1 MSIFNKYVN
10 ERNKKL
16 AAILFGIFISLILS
30 EGIIRLL
37 EPINDTKGVK
47 FKDSNRFYG
56 FRENSTGYQGG
67 IEFRTNSSG
76 FRTTDFKNIDI
87 EKDIVIIVLG
97 DSYAFGYGVLYQ
109 DIFPNVLEN
118 KLRNHYNNKHI
129 KVVNL
134 AIPGYNTS
142 QELYTLKE
150 VNAKFKPRLILLA
163 YHLND
168 IQPYSNE
175 SVFEYK
181 NIHHMA
187 FSYLIQHIHVIRFV
201 MPRFAS
207 IIRSFGVK
215 LKTTATEEI
224 EEYIQEGKKWKKTK
238 DILKELFKYCYNID
252 ANVAVV
258 IQPYIVTL
266 NNNHPCVD
274 AYRVVQNYCQ
284 NSNVPVINSFEYFL
298 GLEAFKLW
306 IHPFDGHPNAQ
317 GHALIANAA
326 FDLIKNQNLLK
337 GKVIFK

>member
-1 MSIFNKYVN
+1 MSILNKYVN
-10 ERNKKL
+10 ESSKII

-56 FRENSTGYQGG
+56 FKENSTGYQGG
-67 IEFRTNSSG
+67 VEFRTNSSG
-76 FRTTDFKNIDI
+76 FRTTDFNNIDVD
-87 EKDIVIIVLG
+87 KDIVIIVLG
-97 DSYAFGYGVLYQ
+97 DSYAFGYGVRYQ

-118 KLRNHYNNKHI
+118 KLRNYFNNKHI

-150 VNAKFKPRLILLA
+150 VSAKFKPRLILLA

-168 IQPYSNE
+168 IQPYSAE
-175 SVFEYK
+175 PVFNYK
-181 NIHHMA
+181 NIHMSI
-187 FSYLIQHIHVIRFV
+187 SYLMQHIHVIRFV
-201 MPRFAS
+201 MPRIAA
-207 IIRSFGVK
+207 IARSFGMK

-224 EEYIQEGKKWKKTK
+224 EEYVNEGKKWTDGKNT
-238 DILKELFKYCYNID
+238 LNELFKYCYNID
-252 ANVAVV
+252 ARVAVI

-266 NNNHPCVD
+266 NNNHPCAG
-274 AYRVVQNYCQ
+274 AYGVVQSYCQ
-284 NSNVPVINSFEYFL
+284 KSNVPVINAFEYFL
-298 GLEAFKLW
+298 GLDAFNLW

-326 FDLIKNQNLLK
+326 FDLIKNQKLLNE
-337 GKVIFK
+337 KVIFK